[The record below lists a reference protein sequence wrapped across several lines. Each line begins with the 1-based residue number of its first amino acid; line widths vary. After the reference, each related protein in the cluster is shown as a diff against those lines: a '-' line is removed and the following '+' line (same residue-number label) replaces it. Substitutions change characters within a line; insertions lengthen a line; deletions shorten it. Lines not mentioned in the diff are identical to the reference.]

1 MARYRRFD
9 LVTTVTEPDALEGVR
24 LRRAGLRAA
33 MTGVEQALAA
43 AVPGREDEWVS
54 GVRDALGVLQEVW
67 TRHVVETE
75 TPGAFLDDL
84 VEHDPR
90 LANGARRLRDEHGS
104 VLSELL
110 AIEDLFA
117 ADPVEPD
124 AVRTRLLSLLCDLAK
139 HRQRGA
145 DLVYQAYDVDIG
157 GGS

>member
-9 LVTTVTEPDALEGVR
+9 FVTTVTEPDALEGVR
-24 LRRAGLRAA
+24 LRRAGLRSA
-33 MTGVEQALAA
+33 MTGVEQSLAA
-43 AVPGREDEWVS
+43 AVPGREADWVV

-75 TPGAFLDDL
+75 TPGAFLDEL

-90 LANGARRLRDEHGS
+90 LANGARRLREEHGS

-110 AIEDLFA
+110 SIEDLFA
-117 ADPVEPD
+117 AVPVDPE
-124 AVRTRLLSLLCDLAK
+124 AVRARLLSLLCDLAK

-145 DLVYQAYDVDIG
+145 DLVYEAYDVDIG